1 MSLLDRVRRCRQ
13 WNPGRY
19 RRFWIGSQ
27 KVGWVAHDMA
37 KRLAAF
43 PGVFEIQP
51 DAVRLAPGLDTF
63 AARSEAVAGVLERLK
78 AEGLVP
84 GWRHEFYPVAASF
97 HAPPLM
103 RMERAAVPLF
113 GVQGYGVHLNGYVGA
128 GEGMK
133 IWVARRSRFKATGPG
148 KLDHIVAGGQPAGLG
163 LMQNLVK
170 ECAEEAAL
178 PEALARRARPAGLV
192 SYLTETSEGLR
203 NDVLFAY
210 DLELTPDFTPRNNDG
225 EVEKFF
231 LWPVARVM
239 QVLAES
245 DDFKFNVALVIVDFL
260 VRHGLLGPEDP
271 DYVDIVQGLRLEALP
286 A

>member
-1 MSLLDRVRRCRQ
+1 
-13 WNPGRY
+13 
-19 RRFWIGSQ
+19 
-27 KVGWVAHDMA
+27 
-37 KRLAAF
+37 
-43 PGVFEIQP
+43 
-51 DAVRLAPGLDTF
+51 
-63 AARSEAVAGVLERLK
+63 
-78 AEGLVP
+78 
-84 GWRHEFYPVAASF
+84 
-97 HAPPLM
+97 
-103 RMERAAVPLF
+103 
-113 GVQGYGVHLNGYVGA
+113 
-128 GEGMK
+128 MK